1 MMRCGGA
8 ALTAD
13 CADSAAR
20 VAAAMRRACLRR
32 PAIRPSG
39 ISSLSHRQNHHAMAS
54 AQQGSRVLDKATF
67 AEPFISAAAVGT
79 GEEQANERAKAVL
92 LPDCRTVSQAGCVP
106 RIIVGRVCKSELGR
120 DCTGG
125 LDIGN
130 VIAFDVGQRARYVA

>member
-67 AEPFISAAAVGT
+67 GEPFISAATVGT
-79 GEEQANERAKAVL
+79 GEEQANERAKDVL
-92 LPDCRTVSQAGCVP
+92 HPKYSQF
-106 RIIVGRVCKSELGR
+106 SHTGR
-120 DCTGG
+120 D
-125 LDIGN
+125 
-130 VIAFDVGQRARYVA
+130 